1 MLISIKYIPLRVLIV
16 LQLFFVLFFNG
27 KNQGTWKKIQSYG
40 CTDEKIE
47 IKDKIG

>member
-1 MLISIKYIPLRVLIV
+1 MTLYHNLYL
-16 LQLFFVLFFNG
+16 
-27 KNQGTWKKIQSYG
+27 GTWKRIQSYG